1 MIHITSILSSDKKN
15 LTKIKKIYEYSFP
28 ADERRDFDK
37 LIDLI
42 NDVRFQLRGVF
53 VDDDLVGFISL
64 WDFSEFMYVE
74 HFAIAKQLR
83 GNGLGTHV
91 LQNIL
96 DETPIKIVL
105 EVDLP
110 SDNISFK
117 RIKYYQKFGFILC
130 HEEYIQ
136 PPYGEGK
143 DAVPMFIMSKP
154 EIDDFTEFQQ
164 IVKTLHSQ
172 VYLSPNFIE

>member
-1 MIHITSILSSDKKN
+1 MILITPILSSDEKN
-15 LTKIKKIYEYSFP
+15 LSKIKKIYEYSFP
-28 ADERRDFDK
+28 IDERRDFDK
-37 LIDLI
+37 VIDLI
-42 NDVRFQLRGVF
+42 KDVRFQLRGIF

-64 WDFSEFMYVE
+64 WDFSEFLYVE
-74 HFAIAKQLR
+74 HFAIDKDLR

-130 HEEYIQ
+130 HQEYIQ

-154 EIDDFTEFQQ
+154 EIDDYNEFKH

-172 VYLSPNFIE
+172 VYLSPDFIE

>member
-1 MIHITSILSSDKKN
+1 MIHITPILSSDKKN
-15 LTKIKKIYEYSFP
+15 LSKIKKIYENSFP
-28 ADERRDFDK
+28 VDERRDFDK
-37 LIDLI
+37 VIDLI
-42 NDVRFQLRGVF
+42 KDVRFQLRGVF

-64 WDFSEFMYVE
+64 WDFNEFLYVE
-74 HFAIAKQLR
+74 HFAIDKELR

-117 RIKYYQKFGFILC
+117 RIKYYQKFGFTLC
-130 HEEYIQ
+130 HQEYIQ

-164 IVKTLHSQ
+164 ITKTLHSQ
-172 VYLSPNFIE
+172 VYLSPDFIE